1 MGKRTLKTIKKLTE
15 NEEKY
20 ENLETIINNYVQQYS
35 FTLEQLGYKETLKEE
50 VKNFKNFTD
59 KLAIWYELKFPDP
72 KVISIFQNEDIKL
85 DEEFFNKSL
94 DPIYNTHIFINS
106 YLYNEK
112 YFLDKPVYPDVIYLN
127 ENTYLKLTRKG
138 IIKKAKGFI
147 LNGKDFS
154 KIFEGINIKN
164 LLSVAINE
172 NFPIKEQKIIANTI
186 KEYYFKIKAKE
197 ILLDITLHKI
207 LKRGDKNIGS
217 KRAILFAK
225 EFKRNIDI
233 AMKYAISTND
243 QNTKNIIKYYLK
255 NNGNK
260 NLEIIVDFYNIEKKM
275 TLEQFM
281 YILYTNDIEL
291 KEYINITKKL
301 QLNK

>member
-112 YFLDKPVYPDVIYLN
+112 YFLDKPIYPDVIYVN

-138 IIKKAKGFI
+138 IIKKAK
-147 LNGKDFS
+147 
-154 KIFEGINIKN
+154 
-164 LLSVAINE
+164 
-172 NFPIKEQKIIANTI
+172 
-186 KEYYFKIKAKE
+186 
-197 ILLDITLHKI
+197 
-207 LKRGDKNIGS
+207 
-217 KRAILFAK
+217 
-225 EFKRNIDI
+225 
-233 AMKYAISTND
+233 
-243 QNTKNIIKYYLK
+243 
-255 NNGNK
+255 
-260 NLEIIVDFYNIEKKM
+260 
-275 TLEQFM
+275 
-281 YILYTNDIEL
+281 
-291 KEYINITKKL
+291 
-301 QLNK
+301 